1 MNVFLKLF
9 FFVVFFFQN
18 LQADVITHNF
28 KKYPKTKTDFKLQEF
43 IKGFNYPWGITFID
57 KENLIITEK
66 NGGILKVNIVTKE
79 VIKIKHQI
87 KSIPF
92 DGSDQGGL
100 LDVLYNDGYLY
111 FSYSH
116 AFEEINK
123 KKYSSTAIARGKL
136 IKDEIKDFEILLI
149 GKPMLT
155 RNIHWGSRIIIH
167 NNHLYAGFGERGL
180 GMIAQDPSKHPG
192 SIIRINIDG
201 SIPKDN
207 PHNTNKP
214 NWLPEIYQIGVRNP
228 QGMAISPKSKKIY
241 FSQHGPRGGDNIGI
255 LKKSGNYGWK
265 VVAWG
270 GTEYYGAKIGTEPF
284 KKKYDLPII
293 SWVPSIGVGQINFY
307 SGNTFP
313 EWDGNLIVSATKAG
327 LLLRLV
333 FENNKINEQEIIIN
347 QDIGRIR
354 DFEVAANGDIFLIV
368 DDDDSSLWHLSR

>member
-1 MNVFLKLF
+1 MSYFFKLF
-9 FFVVFFFQN
+9 FFVFFFNN
-18 LQADVITHNF
+18 LNAEVSVHDF
-28 KKYPKTKTDFKLQEF
+28 KKYKVVTEKLKLKEVV
-43 IKGFNYPWGITFID
+43 KGLNHPWGLTFID
-57 KENLIITEK
+57 EENLIVTEK
-66 NGGILKVNIVTKE
+66 NGGLLKININSKKVT
-79 VIKIKHQI
+79 KIKHKI
-87 KSIPF
+87 NSIPF

-100 LDVLYNDGYLY
+100 LDVLYDNGFLY

-116 AFEEINK
+116 QFENTKTSK
-123 KKYSSTAIARGKL
+123 KLYSTAISRGKL
-136 IKDEIKDFEILLI
+136 IDNEIKNLELLLL
-149 GKPMLT
+149 GKPKLSK
-155 RNIHWGSRIIIH
+155 NIHWGSRIVI
-167 NNHLYAGFGERGL
+167 NKNLLYAGFGERGL

-207 PHNTNKP
+207 PHHTNKP

-228 QGMAISPKSKKIY
+228 QGMAISPKNKKIY

-327 LLLRLV
+327 LLFRLV
-333 FENNKINEQEIIIN
+333 LENDKVVEQEIILN
-347 QDIGRIR
+347 NEIGRIR
-354 DFEVAANGDIFLIV
+354 DFEVGANGDIFLIV
-368 DDDDSSLWHLSR
+368 DDNDSSLWHLSR

>member
-9 FFVVFFFQN
+9 FFVVLFFQN

-116 AFEEINK
+116 AHEEINK
-123 KKYSSTAIARGKL
+123 KKYASTAIARGKL

-207 PHNTNKP
+207 PSNKNKP

-228 QGMAISPKSKKIY
+228 QGMAISPLNQKIY

-255 LKKSGNYGWK
+255 LKKGGNFGWK
-265 VVAWG
+265 DVAWG
-270 GTEYYGAKIGTEPF
+270 GKEYYGAKIGTKPF
-284 KKKYDLPII
+284 KKKYNLPIV

-313 EWDGNLIVSATKAG
+313 EWNGNLLVSATKAG

-354 DFEVAANGDIFLIV
+354 DFEIGPDGNIFLVI
-368 DDDDSSLWHLSR
+368 DDENSSLWRLSR

>member
-1 MNVFLKLF
+1 MSYFFKLF
-9 FFVVFFFQN
+9 FFVFFFNN
-18 LQADVITHNF
+18 LYAEVSVHDF
-28 KKYPKTKTDFKLQEF
+28 KKYKVVTEKLKLKEVV
-43 IKGFNYPWGITFID
+43 KGLNHPWGLTFID
-57 KENLIITEK
+57 EENLIVTEK
-66 NGGILKVNIVTKE
+66 NGGLFKININSKKVTK
-79 VIKIKHQI
+79 VMHQI
-87 KSIPF
+87 NSIPF

-100 LDVLYNDGYLY
+100 LDVLYDYGVLY

-116 AFEEINK
+116 KFEETK
-123 KKYSSTAIARGKL
+123 TSKQLYSTAIARGEL
-136 IKDEIKDFEILLI
+136 VDNEIKNLEFLLL
-149 GKPMLT
+149 GKPKLAK
-155 RNIHWGSRIIIH
+155 NIHWGSRIVI
-167 NNHLYAGFGERGL
+167 NKNLLYAGFGERGL

-207 PHNTNKP
+207 PYNTNKP

-228 QGMAISPKSKKIY
+228 QGMAISPKNKKIY

-327 LLLRLV
+327 LLFRLV
-333 FENNKINEQEIIIN
+333 LENDKVVEQEIILN
-347 QDIGRIR
+347 NEIGRIR
-354 DFEVAANGDIFLIV
+354 DFEVGANGDIFLIV

>member
-1 MNVFLKLF
+1 MKLFLKFFVTIF
-9 FFVVFFFQN
+9 FFHDVS
-18 LQADVITHNF
+18 QAEVEIHNF
-28 KKYPKTKTDFKLQEF
+28 KKYPQTQISFKLSEF
-43 IKGFNYPWGITFID
+43 IKGLNYPWGITFID

-116 AFEEINK
+116 AHEEINK

-201 SIPKDN
+201 SIPKNN
-207 PHNTNKP
+207 PSNKNKP

-228 QGMAISPKSKKIY
+228 QGMAISPLNQKIY

-255 LKKSGNYGWK
+255 LKKGGNFGWK
-265 VVAWG
+265 DVAWG
-270 GTEYYGAKIGTEPF
+270 GKEYYGAKIGTKPF
-284 KKKYDLPII
+284 KKKYNLPIV

-313 EWDGNLIVSATKAG
+313 EWNGNLLVSATKAG

-354 DFEVAANGDIFLIV
+354 DFEIGPDGNIFLVI
-368 DDDDSSLWHLSR
+368 DDENSSLWRLSR

>member
-207 PHNTNKP
+207 PSNKNKP

-228 QGMAISPKSKKIY
+228 QGMAISPLNQKIY

-255 LKKSGNYGWK
+255 LKKGGNFGWK
-265 VVAWG
+265 DVAWG
-270 GTEYYGAKIGTEPF
+270 GKEYYGAKIGTKPF
-284 KKKYDLPII
+284 KKKYNLPIV

-313 EWDGNLIVSATKAG
+313 EWNGNLLVSATKAG

-354 DFEVAANGDIFLIV
+354 DFEIGPDGNIFLVI
-368 DDDDSSLWHLSR
+368 DDENSSLWRLSR

>member
-1 MNVFLKLF
+1 MKLFLKFFVTIF
-9 FFVVFFFQN
+9 FFHDVS
-18 LQADVITHNF
+18 QAEVEIHDF
-28 KKYPKTKTDFKLQEF
+28 KKYPQTQIGFKLSEF
-43 IKGFNYPWGITFID
+43 IKGLNYPWGITFID

-116 AFEEINK
+116 AHEEINK

-201 SIPKDN
+201 SIPKNN
-207 PHNTNKP
+207 PSNKNKP

-228 QGMAISPKSKKIY
+228 QGMAISPLNQKIY

-255 LKKSGNYGWK
+255 LKKGGNFGWK
-265 VVAWG
+265 DVAWG
-270 GTEYYGAKIGTEPF
+270 GKEYYGAKIGTKPF
-284 KKKYDLPII
+284 KKKYNLPII

-313 EWDGNLIVSATKAG
+313 EWNGNLLVSATKAG

-354 DFEVAANGDIFLIV
+354 DFEIGPDGNIFLVI
-368 DDDDSSLWHLSR
+368 DDENSSLWRLSR

>member
-1 MNVFLKLF
+1 MSSFSSF
-9 FFVVFFFQN
+9 FHDVS
-18 LQADVITHNF
+18 QAEVEIHNF
-28 KKYPKTKTDFKLQEF
+28 KKYPQTQIGFKLSEF
-43 IKGFNYPWGITFID
+43 IKGLNYPWGITFID

-116 AFEEINK
+116 AHEEINK

-201 SIPKDN
+201 SIPKNN
-207 PHNTNKP
+207 PSNKNKP

-228 QGMAISPKSKKIY
+228 QGMAISPLNQKIY

-255 LKKSGNYGWK
+255 LKKGGNFGWK
-265 VVAWG
+265 DVAWG
-270 GTEYYGAKIGTEPF
+270 GKEYYGAKIGTKPF
-284 KKKYDLPII
+284 KKKYNLPIV

-313 EWDGNLIVSATKAG
+313 EWNGNLLVSATKAG

-354 DFEVAANGDIFLIV
+354 DFEIGPDGNIFLVI
-368 DDDDSSLWHLSR
+368 DDENSSLWRLSR